1 MRCAALRLMFVY
13 RFKEHHAM
21 GKANNGTAAPGA
33 GSSLADSPQWQA
45 FARAADAA
53 RLDAGA
59 LKTIEA
65 AGLCVDLTMQWQSPA
80 LEEAGRALLEARGLA
95 AARDALFE
103 GGPVNWT
110 EGKPAWHTALRAGR
124 TREAPD
130 GQDSESV
137 REYARMLDYV
147 RALDKAGD
155 YSSVLHIGIG
165 GSDWGPRL
173 AVQAFGGPAQRRQIR
188 FVSNIDGHSLHDA
201 VAGLDARRCLVVIS
215 SKSFTTAETLH
226 NARAAIAWLRNGG
239 VRDASAQLAAVTANP
254 SAARALGV
262 PGSQVFKMCD
272 WVGGRYSVWSVAG
285 LSIAL
290 TVGAEVLIGMR
301 AGAEAMDQH
310 FRQAPVGANAPVQL
324 ALAGLVNC
332 SVKGHNS
339 LNIAAYSA
347 RLLHLVTY
355 LQQLE
360 MESLGKRVAG
370 DGQPVGVP
378 TAPII
383 WGMPGTDGQHTFFQ
397 WLHQSED
404 GAPVDFIASLQG
416 HPGSPDA
423 HRMLLANC
431 LAQRQAL
438 LRGKSLEQALLD
450 VAHIDDRERALSL
463 ARHMVH
469 PGGRPSTLVVMR
481 QLDPRSLGALLALYE
496 HKVFVQSVVWGINPF
511 DQWGVE
517 LGKRLATGIER
528 ELAVPVSAGL
538 VDWGHDASTSYWID
552 RYRSHAQAPRPRHA
566 GLPGVA
572 AHL

>member
-1 MRCAALRLMFVY
+1 
-13 RFKEHHAM
+13 M

-33 GSSLADSPQWQA
+33 GSSLADRPQWQA

-95 AARDALFE
+95 AARNALFE

>member
-1 MRCAALRLMFVY
+1 
-13 RFKEHHAM
+13 
-21 GKANNGTAAPGA
+21 
-33 GSSLADSPQWQA
+33 
-45 FARAADAA
+45 
-53 RLDAGA
+53 
-59 LKTIEA
+59 
-65 AGLCVDLTMQWQSPA
+65 
-80 LEEAGRALLEARGLA
+80 
-95 AARDALFE
+95 
-103 GGPVNWT
+103 
-110 EGKPAWHTALRAGR
+110 
-124 TREAPD
+124 
-130 GQDSESV
+130 
-137 REYARMLDYV
+137 
-147 RALDKAGD
+147 
-155 YSSVLHIGIG
+155 VLGYG
-165 GSDWGPRL
+165 
-173 AVQAFGGPAQRRQIR
+173 
-188 FVSNIDGHSLHDA
+188 
-201 VAGLDARRCLVVIS
+201 
-215 SKSFTTAETLH
+215 
-226 NARAAIAWLRNGG
+226 
-239 VRDASAQLAAVTANP
+239 
-254 SAARALGV
+254 
-262 PGSQVFKMCD
+262 
-272 WVGGRYSVWSVAG
+272 
-285 LSIAL
+285 
-290 TVGAEVLIGMR
+290 
-301 AGAEAMDQH
+301 
-310 FRQAPVGANAPVQL
+310 
-324 ALAGLVNC
+324 
-332 SVKGHNS
+332 S
-339 LNIAAYSA
+339 LNIAPYDF
-347 RLLHLVTY
+347 RLADLVPY

>member
-1 MRCAALRLMFVY
+1 
-13 RFKEHHAM
+13 M

-130 GQDSESV
+130 GQDSQSV

>member
-1 MRCAALRLMFVY
+1 MDRA
-13 RFKEHHAM
+13 E
-21 GKANNGTAAPGA
+21 
-33 GSSLADSPQWQA
+33 
-45 FARAADAA
+45 FAREEAQAAGLLDCAEWRAFDHAA
-53 RLDAGA
+53 RRAELDAGA
-59 LKTIEA
+59 LKLIEA
-65 AGLCVDLTMQWQSPA
+65 AGLSLDLSMQRQSPA
-80 LEEAGRALLEARGLA
+80 LEAAGLALLRARGVPRA
-95 AARDALFE
+95 VQALFAGE
-103 GGPVNWT
+103 PVNWT
-110 EGKPAWHTALRAGR
+110 EDKPAWHTALRAGR
-124 TREAPD
+124 TREQPD
-130 GQDSESV
+130 GQDAGSV
-137 REYARMLDYV
+137 CEYARMLDFV
-147 RALDKAGD
+147 RALDQEADIGA
-155 YSSVLHIGIG
+155 VLHIGIG

-173 AVQAFGGPAQRRQIR
+173 AVQAFGGPTQRRQIR
-188 FVSNIDGHSLHDA
+188 FVSNIDGHAFNDA
-201 VAGLDARRCLVVIS
+201 VTGLDPRRCLVVVS

-226 NARAAIAWLRNGG
+226 NARAAIAWLRRGG
-239 VRDASAQLAAVTANP
+239 VTDVAAHLAAVTANAA
-254 SAARALGV
+254 AARALGV
-262 PGSQVFKMCD
+262 PAERVFSMCD

-310 FRQAPVGANAPVQL
+310 FRLAPLASNAPAQL

-332 SVKGHNS
+332 SVLGHNS

-370 DGQPVGVP
+370 DGQAVGVP
-378 TAPII
+378 SAPII

-397 WLHQSED
+397 WLHQSEN

-416 HPGSPDA
+416 CPDNPDA

-450 VAHIDDRERALSL
+450 VAHIDDRERALRL

-469 PGGRPSTLVVMR
+469 PGGRPSSLIVLR
-481 QLDPRSLGALLALYE
+481 KLDPRGLGALLALYE

-528 ELAVPVSAGL
+528 ELAVPVSAA
-538 VDWGHDASTSYWID
+538 VADRGHDASTSYWID
-552 RYRSHAQAPRPRHA
+552 CYRGHAQAPLPRHA
-566 GLPGVA
+566 WVPGVA

>member
-1 MRCAALRLMFVY
+1 
-13 RFKEHHAM
+13 M

-95 AARDALFE
+95 AARNALFE

>member
-1 MRCAALRLMFVY
+1 
-13 RFKEHHAM
+13 M
-21 GKANNGTAAPGA
+21 GKANNAIEASRADSG
-33 GSSLADSPQWQA
+33 LADSPEWRGFAQA
-45 FARAADAA
+45 AQSAA
-53 RLDAGA
+53 LDAGA
-59 LKTIEA
+59 LKVIEA
-65 AGLCVDLTMQWQSPA
+65 AGLCVDLTMQRQSPA
-80 LEEAGRALLEARGLA
+80 LDAAAQSLLQARGLSE
-95 AARDALFE
+95 ARRALFAGE
-103 GGPVNWT
+103 PVNWT

-124 TREAPD
+124 TREQPD
-130 GQDSESV
+130 GQDADSV
-137 REYARMLDYV
+137 CEYARMMDFV
-147 RALDKAGD
+147 RRVDQTADF
-155 YSSVLHIGIG
+155 STVLHIGIG

-173 AVQAFGGPAQRRQIR
+173 AIQAFGGASQRRQIR
-188 FVSNIDGHSLHDA
+188 FVSNIDGHAFHDA
-201 VAGLDARRCLVVIS
+201 VAGLDPRRCLVVVS

-226 NARAAIAWLRNGG
+226 NARAAIAWLKQGG
-239 VRDASAQLAAVTANP
+239 AADVSEQLAAVTANP

-262 PGSQVFKMCD
+262 PASQVFKMCD

-290 TVGAEVLIGMR
+290 TVGAEVLIGMQ
-301 AGAEAMDQH
+301 AGAQAMDQH
-310 FRQAPVGANAPVQL
+310 FQQAPFGSNAPVQL

-332 SVKGHNS
+332 SVLGHNS

-370 DGQPVGVP
+370 DGAAVGVP

-397 WLHQSED
+397 WLHQSEA

-416 HPGSPDA
+416 YADSPDA
-423 HRMLLANC
+423 HRKLLANC

-450 VAHIDDRERALSL
+450 VAHIDDREHALTL
-463 ARHMVH
+463 AQHMVH
-469 PGGRPSTLVVMR
+469 PGGRPSTLIVLR
-481 QLDPRSLGALLALYE
+481 QLDPRGLGALLALYE

-528 ELAVPVSAGL
+528 ELAVPVSAGV

-566 GLPGVA
+566 WVPGVA

>member
-1 MRCAALRLMFVY
+1 
-13 RFKEHHAM
+13 M
-21 GKANNGTAAPGA
+21 GKANNAIEASRADSG
-33 GSSLADSPQWQA
+33 LADSPEWRGFAQA
-45 FARAADAA
+45 AQSAA
-53 RLDAGA
+53 LDAGA
-59 LKTIEA
+59 LKVIEA
-65 AGLCVDLTMQWQSPA
+65 AGLCVDLTMQRQSPA
-80 LEEAGRALLEARGLA
+80 LDAAAQSLLQARGLA
-95 AARDALFE
+95 EARRALFAGE
-103 GGPVNWT
+103 PVNWT

-124 TREAPD
+124 TREQPD
-130 GQDSESV
+130 GQDADSV
-137 REYARMLDYV
+137 CEYARMMDFV
-147 RALDKAGD
+147 RRVDQAADF
-155 YSSVLHIGIG
+155 STVLHIGIG

-173 AVQAFGGPAQRRQIR
+173 AIQAFGGASQRRQIR
-188 FVSNIDGHSLHDA
+188 FVSNIDGHAFHDA
-201 VAGLDARRCLVVIS
+201 VAGLDPRRCLVVVS

-226 NARAAIAWLRNGG
+226 NARAAIAWLKQGG
-239 VRDASAQLAAVTANP
+239 AADVSEQLAAVTANP

-262 PGSQVFKMCD
+262 PASQVFKMCD

-285 LSIAL
+285 LSVAL
-290 TVGAEVLIGMR
+290 TVGAEVLIGMQ
-301 AGAEAMDQH
+301 AGAQAMDQH
-310 FRQAPVGANAPVQL
+310 FQQAPFGSNAPVQL

-332 SVKGHNS
+332 SVLGHNS

-370 DGQPVGVP
+370 DGAAVGVP

-397 WLHQSED
+397 WLHQSEA

-416 HPGSPDA
+416 HADSPDA
-423 HRMLLANC
+423 HRKLLANC

-450 VAHIDDRERALSL
+450 VAHIDDREHALTL
-463 ARHMVH
+463 AQHMVH
-469 PGGRPSTLVVMR
+469 PGGRPSTLIVLR
-481 QLDPRSLGALLALYE
+481 QLDPRGLGALLALYE

-528 ELAVPVSAGL
+528 ELAVPVSAGV

-566 GLPGVA
+566 WVPGVA

>member
-1 MRCAALRLMFVY
+1 
-13 RFKEHHAM
+13 M

-95 AARDALFE
+95 AARNALFE

-517 LGKRLATGIER
+517 LGKLLATGIER

>member
-1 MRCAALRLMFVY
+1 
-13 RFKEHHAM
+13 M
-21 GKANNGTAAPGA
+21 GKANNAIEASRADSG
-33 GSSLADSPQWQA
+33 LADSPEWRGFAQA
-45 FARAADAA
+45 AQSAA
-53 RLDAGA
+53 LDAGA
-59 LKTIEA
+59 LKVIEA
-65 AGLCVDLTMQWQSPA
+65 AGLCVDLTMQRQSPA
-80 LEEAGRALLEARGLA
+80 LDAAAQSLLQARGLA
-95 AARDALFE
+95 EARRALFAGE
-103 GGPVNWT
+103 PVNWT

-124 TREAPD
+124 TREQPD
-130 GQDSESV
+130 GQDADSV
-137 REYARMLDYV
+137 CEYARMMDFV
-147 RALDKAGD
+147 RRVDQTADF
-155 YSSVLHIGIG
+155 STVLHIGIG

-173 AVQAFGGPAQRRQIR
+173 AIQAFGGASQRRQIR
-188 FVSNIDGHSLHDA
+188 FVSNIDGHAFHDA
-201 VAGLDARRCLVVIS
+201 VAGLDPRRCLVVVS

-226 NARAAIAWLRNGG
+226 NARAAIAWLKQGG
-239 VRDASAQLAAVTANP
+239 AADVSEQLAAVTANP

-262 PGSQVFKMCD
+262 PASQVFKMCD

-290 TVGAEVLIGMR
+290 TVGAEVLIGMQ
-301 AGAEAMDQH
+301 AGAQAMDQH
-310 FRQAPVGANAPVQL
+310 FQQAPFGSNAPVQL

-332 SVKGHNS
+332 SVLGHNS

-370 DGQPVGVP
+370 DGAAVGVP

-397 WLHQSED
+397 WLHQSEA

-416 HPGSPDA
+416 HADSPDA
-423 HRMLLANC
+423 HRKLLANC

-450 VAHIDDRERALSL
+450 VAHIDDREHALTL
-463 ARHMVH
+463 AQHMVH
-469 PGGRPSTLVVMR
+469 PGGRPSTLIVLR
-481 QLDPRSLGALLALYE
+481 QLDPRGLGALLALYE

-528 ELAVPVSAGL
+528 ELAVPVSAGV

-566 GLPGVA
+566 WVPGVA

>member
-1 MRCAALRLMFVY
+1 
-13 RFKEHHAM
+13 M
-21 GKANNGTAAPGA
+21 GKANNAIEASRADSG
-33 GSSLADSPQWQA
+33 LADSPEWRGFAQA
-45 FARAADAA
+45 AQSAA
-53 RLDAGA
+53 LDAGA
-59 LKTIEA
+59 LKVIEA
-65 AGLCVDLTMQWQSPA
+65 AGLCVDLTMQRQSPA
-80 LEEAGRALLEARGLA
+80 LDAAAQSLLQARGLA
-95 AARDALFE
+95 EARRALFAGE
-103 GGPVNWT
+103 PVNWT

-124 TREAPD
+124 TREQPD
-130 GQDSESV
+130 GQDADSV
-137 REYARMLDYV
+137 CEYARMMDFV
-147 RALDKAGD
+147 RRVDQTADF
-155 YSSVLHIGIG
+155 STVLHIGIG

-173 AVQAFGGPAQRRQIR
+173 AIQAFGGASQRRQIR
-188 FVSNIDGHSLHDA
+188 FVSNIDGHAFHDA
-201 VAGLDARRCLVVIS
+201 VAGLDPRRCLVVVS

-226 NARAAIAWLRNGG
+226 NARAAIAWLKQGG
-239 VRDASAQLAAVTANP
+239 AADVSEQLAAVTANP

-262 PGSQVFKMCD
+262 PASQVFKMCD

-290 TVGAEVLIGMR
+290 TVGAEVLIGMQ
-301 AGAEAMDQH
+301 AGAQAMDQH
-310 FRQAPVGANAPVQL
+310 FQQAPFGSNAPVQL

-332 SVKGHNS
+332 SVLGHNS

-370 DGQPVGVP
+370 DGAAVGVP

-397 WLHQSED
+397 WLHQSEA

-416 HPGSPDA
+416 HADSPDA
-423 HRMLLANC
+423 HRKLLANC

-450 VAHIDDRERALSL
+450 VAHIDDREHALTL
-463 ARHMVH
+463 AQHMAH
-469 PGGRPSTLVVMR
+469 PGGRPSTLIVLR
-481 QLDPRSLGALLALYE
+481 QLDPRGLGALLALYE

-528 ELAVPVSAGL
+528 ELAVPVSAGV

-566 GLPGVA
+566 WVPGVA